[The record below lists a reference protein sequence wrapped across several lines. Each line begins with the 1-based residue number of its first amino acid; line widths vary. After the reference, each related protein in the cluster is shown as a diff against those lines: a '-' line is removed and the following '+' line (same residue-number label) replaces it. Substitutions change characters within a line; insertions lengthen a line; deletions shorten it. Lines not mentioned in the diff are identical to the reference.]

1 MEQDG
6 SMKLIDTRDSAFSD
20 LDSIFLPGTFIPQRA
35 RLGNDGVFERSTVPN
50 KSHWP
55 MLTLDYR
62 CHTPGGYIGKR
73 FPKKAS
79 AHASRNSNRAIHAG
93 RGSLSES
100 SPAEPVTSEFRTV
113 FERAA
118 HSCMGATDRHH
129 DGQCR

>member
-79 AHASRNSNRAIHAG
+79 AHASRKRQLSDLRRVGLLCVNR
-93 RGSLSES
+93 R
-100 SPAEPVTSEFRTV
+100 AEPVVNLVSV
-113 FERAA
+113 DWKYCN
-118 HSCMGATDRHH
+118 HSSVWYVAR
-129 DGQCR
+129 